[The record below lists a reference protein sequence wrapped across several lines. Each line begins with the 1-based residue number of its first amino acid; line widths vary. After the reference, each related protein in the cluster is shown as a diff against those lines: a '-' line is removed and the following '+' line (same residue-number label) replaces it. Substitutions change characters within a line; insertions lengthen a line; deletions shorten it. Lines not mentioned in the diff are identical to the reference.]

1 MNIWKVGGDDRPFLP
16 ARRPPLPNSSLA
28 PQICNVEFYLI
39 LKMENED
46 SQKKKMKCSSEKTA
60 PKSRVL
66 DDEEK
71 KCEKCTLRH
80 GCTWLLGEKILNIVQ
95 GMVRYA
101 LGNFLMN
108 YTGPP
113 IIHCYSNV
121 KMKNGMAREM
131 TQGPD

>member
-1 MNIWKVGGDDRPFLP
+1 
-16 ARRPPLPNSSLA
+16 
-28 PQICNVEFYLI
+28 
-39 LKMENED
+39 MENED